1 MAATSQSIPA
11 NTIVEL
17 RTTNGG
23 VATVTLSARY
33 IPGYAAEI
41 TNWPHML
48 GAERI
53 SSIKP
58 VKQAA

>member
-1 MAATSQSIPA
+1 MTAVEQHIPA
-11 NTIVEL
+11 NTVVEI

-41 TNWPHML
+41 TGWSHML

-53 SSIKP
+53 LSIEP
-58 VKQAA
+58 ARQAA